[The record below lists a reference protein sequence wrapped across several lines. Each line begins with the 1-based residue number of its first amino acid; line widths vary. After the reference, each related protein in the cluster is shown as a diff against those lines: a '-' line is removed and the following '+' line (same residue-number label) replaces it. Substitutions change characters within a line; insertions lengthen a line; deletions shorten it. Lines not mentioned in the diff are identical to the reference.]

1 MTHSNGLLTNRGE
14 TSFGGGGG
22 DQSAQIGEMH
32 NLEQS
37 KDY

>member
-1 MTHSNGLLTNRGE
+1 MTHSYGRLTNRGE
-14 TSFGGGGG
+14 TSGWGGGGG
-22 DQSAQIGEMH
+22 QSAQIGEMH

>member
-1 MTHSNGLLTNRGE
+1 MTHSYGCLTNRGE
-14 TSFGGGGG
+14 ESGGCG
-22 DQSAQIGEMH
+22 QSAQIGEMH